1 MMSLFLEKKNNE
13 FIQNESKVYRILDE
27 IYSQGVDPQ
36 ELNPDAIIWAL
47 ETLRDTSVI
56 ARAVIEVVEKGNR

>member
-13 FIQNESKVYRILDE
+13 FIQNESKVNRILDE
-27 IYSQGVDPQ
+27 IYNQGIDPQ
-36 ELNPDAIIWAL
+36 ELNPDTIIWAL
-47 ETLRDTSVI
+47 ETLSDTSVI

>member
-13 FIQNESKVYRILDE
+13 FIQNESKVNRIFDE
-27 IYSQGVDPQ
+27 IYNQGIDPQ
-36 ELNPDAIIWAL
+36 ELNPDTIIWAL
-47 ETLRDTSVI
+47 ETLSDTSVI